1 MSDDSQTQPGA
12 PLTPRLDPARLAA
25 VKVLVVGD
33 VMLDRF
39 VLGAVRRVSP
49 EAPVPVVA
57 VERETESPGGAG
69 NVARNI
75 AALGARVALLGVVG
89 EDTAASALA
98 ACLEAEVATGEGL
111 IVEPGRRTT
120 VKTRYLAHGEGGAW
134 QQLLRADAEHDA
146 PVSAAT
152 ADALLAA
159 VEAEIDTCDAVI
171 LSDYAK
177 GVLGAEL
184 LSAVIQRCAAKP
196 IVADPKSTDFARYR
210 GAAVLTPNTSELAA
224 AAGQGCEDEGAIEAA
239 AAKAVEAG
247 GFAAMVVTRG
257 GQGLSVVPANGP
269 ATHLGAAERHEV
281 YDVTG
286 AGDTVTA
293 VLATA
298 LAAGLSLGEAAAL
311 ANIGGGIVV
320 GKVGSAVA
328 RPDELVQALHAHEVR
343 AAGAKVATREAAL
356 DHLARWRR
364 RGETVGF
371 TNGCFDLLHPGH
383 VALLAQARGAC
394 DRLIVGLNSNG
405 SARRLKG
412 PERPV
417 QPEGARAAVLAS
429 LRDVDLVVV
438 FEQDTPIKLI
448 EAMRPDV
455 LVKGAD
461 YRVDQ
466 VVGAEFVQSYGGRI
480 LLADIAPGHSTS
492 ATISRLAG

>member
-1 MSDDSQTQPGA
+1 MSVDAEGQAAA
-12 PLTPRLDPARLAA
+12 PVGPRIEPARLAA
-25 VKVLVVGD
+25 VKLLVVGD

-57 VERETESPGGAG
+57 VERETDSPGGAG

-75 AALGARVALLGVVG
+75 AALGAEVVLVGVVG
-89 EDTAASALA
+89 DDAAGNALA
-98 ACLEAEVATGEGL
+98 ALLEAQIQAGVRL
-111 IVEPGRRTT
+111 VVEPGRRTT
-120 VKTRYLAHGEGGAW
+120 VKTRYLARGEGGAW
-134 QQLLRADAEHDA
+134 QQLLRADAEHEA
-146 PVSAAT
+146 PLSSAT
-152 ADALLAA
+152 AEALLRA
-159 VEAEIDTCDAVI
+159 VEAEVEACNAVVF
-171 LSDYAK
+171 SDYAK
-177 GVLGAEL
+177 GVLGDKVLPALIE
-184 LSAVIQRCAAKP
+184 RCASKR
-196 IVADPKSTDFARYR
+196 IVADPKSTDFGRYR
-210 GAAVLTPNTSELAA
+210 GAAILTPNAAELAA
-224 AAGQGCEDEGAIEAA
+224 AVGHPCEDED
-239 AAKAVEAG
+239 AVEGAAGKAIAAG
-247 GFAAMVVTRG
+247 GFEALVVTRG
-257 GQGLSVVPANGP
+257 GRGLSVVSEGGQ
-269 ATHLGAAERHEV
+269 TSHFGAAERHEV

-298 LAAGLSLGEAAAL
+298 LAAGASLEEAAAL
-311 ANIGGGIVV
+311 ANLGGGIVV

-328 RPDELVQALHAHEVR
+328 HPDELATALYAHEAR
-343 AAGAKVATREAAL
+343 AAGDKVVTAQAAL

-364 RGETVGF
+364 RSETVGF

-394 DRLIVGLNSNG
+394 DHLIVGLNSDG

-412 PERPV
+412 PDRPI

-438 FEQDTPIKLI
+438 FDEDTPIKLI
-448 EAMRPDV
+448 EAVRPEV

-466 VVGAEFVQSYGGRI
+466 VVGADLVQSYGGRI
-480 LLADIAPGHSTS
+480 LLADIAPGHSTT

>member
-1 MSDDSQTQPGA
+1 MSDESRAQAEA
-12 PLTPRLDPARLAA
+12 PLTPQFDPARLAA

-39 VLGAVRRVSP
+39 VLGAVQRVSP

-57 VERETESPGGAG
+57 VERESESPGGAG

-75 AALGARVALLGVVG
+75 AALGATVGLIGVVG
-89 EDTAASALA
+89 EDTAGNALA
-98 ACLEAEVATGEGL
+98 ARLVAEVAAGVQL
-111 IVEPGRRTT
+111 VVEPGRRTT

-134 QQLLRADAEHDA
+134 QQLLRADAEHQA
-146 PVSAAT
+146 PLSAAT
-152 ADALLAA
+152 AEALLAA
-159 VEAEIDTCDAVI
+159 VEAEVETCDVVVF
-171 LSDYAK
+171 SDYAK
-177 GVLGAEL
+177 GVLGEDVL
-184 LSAVIQRCAAKP
+184 PAVSERCAAKR

-210 GAAVLTPNTSELAA
+210 GATILTPNAAELAA
-224 AAGQGCEDEGAIEAA
+224 ATAQACEEDGALEDAAGKAIA
-239 AAKAVEAG
+239 AG
-247 GFAAMVVTRG
+247 GFEAVVVTRG
-257 GQGLSVVPANGP
+257 GQGLSVVTAAGET
-269 ATHLGAAERHEV
+269 THFGAAERHEV

-298 LAAGLSLGEAAAL
+298 LAAGSSLDDAAAL
-311 ANIGGGIVV
+311 ANVGGGVVV

-328 RPDELVQALHAHEVR
+328 RPDELVRALHAREVR
-343 AAGAKVATREAAL
+343 AAGAKVATLVAVL
-356 DHLARWRR
+356 DHVARWRR

-394 DRLIVGLNSNG
+394 DHLVVGLNSDG

-412 PERPV
+412 PDRPV

-429 LRDVDLVVV
+429 LRDVDLVVA
-438 FEQDTPIKLI
+438 FEEDTPIALI
-448 EAMRPDV
+448 EAVRPDV

-461 YRVDQ
+461 YRLDQ
-466 VVGAEFVQSYGGRI
+466 VVGADLVQSYGGRI
-480 LLADIAPGHSTS
+480 LLADIATGHSTT
-492 ATISRLAG
+492 ATISRLAD